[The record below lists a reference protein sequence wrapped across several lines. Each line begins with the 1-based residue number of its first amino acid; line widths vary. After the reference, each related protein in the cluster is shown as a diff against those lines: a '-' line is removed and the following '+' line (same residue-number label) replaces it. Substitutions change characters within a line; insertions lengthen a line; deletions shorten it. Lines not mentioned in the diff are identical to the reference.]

1 MKSTL
6 QALNEFVGKFEAAIM
21 FAMCLGLAFIG
32 VFAVFMRNVA
42 NSGFT
47 DLPLL
52 ERHAVVWIA
61 VIGASLATKQGGHLA
76 IDLLPRLLQGAR
88 RQLYGRVNALLCG
101 LINLVLVYV
110 AIKFWLI
117 EYELGSHLAF
127 GIKLWLVQLVLPLG
141 LIVSTSRYFL
151 QMFLPIPQEAEAHT
165 VTLEESKPW

>member
-6 QALNEFVGKFEAAIM
+6 QVIDGFVEKFEAAIM
-21 FAMCLGLAFIG
+21 YVMCLGLAFVG
-32 VFAVFMRNVA
+32 VFAVVMRNIA

-61 VIGASLATKQGGHLA
+61 VIGASLATKQGGHLS
-76 IDLLPRLLQGAR
+76 IDLLPRFLQGSK
-88 RQLYGRVNALLCG
+88 RQLYGRVNAFLCAM
-101 LINLVLVYV
+101 ISLVLVYV

-117 EYELGSHLAF
+117 EFEAGSNLAF

-151 QMFLPIPQEAEAHT
+151 QIFLPLSAENHDPANT
-165 VTLEESKPW
+165 EELKEWS